1 MNYRLVGMNY
11 RLVWNYRLVN
21 IELSVGQYELPDS
34 WYGIIGQLIQN
45 YRLVGMELP
54 VGWYELPVSM
64 NYRLVQKYRLVSMKL
79 PVGMELPVV
88 LAIDREQPDV
98 G

>member
-1 MNYRLVGMNY
+1 MEEVDEETVGII
-11 RLVWNYRLVN
+11 
-21 IELSVGQYELPDS
+21 IELPVSIELQVGQYELPV
-34 WYGIIGQLIQN
+34 GQYELS
-45 YRLVGMELP
+45 VGMELP
-54 VGWYELPVSM
+54 VGQYE
-64 NYRLVQKYRLVSMKL
+64 L

>member
-1 MNYRLVGMNY
+1 
-11 RLVWNYRLVN
+11 
-21 IELSVGQYELPDS
+21 
-34 WYGIIGQLIQN
+34 
-45 YRLVGMELP
+45 MELP
-54 VGWYELPVSM
+54 VGQYE
-64 NYRLVQKYRLVSMKL
+64 L